1 MPIRLVIADDH
12 LLVLAA
18 LKHLIH
24 QEQEFDVLA
33 CCKDGEE
40 ALHAVRQ
47 HQPDVLLLDIHMPRK
62 DGLAVLRD
70 IRKEKLS
77 TRVVLLTAALDED
90 QVLEAMRLGV
100 EGVVLKEMTP
110 QQLMQC
116 IRKVHAGD
124 LWLEKQSVSRALE
137 KLLRREAAAREI
149 ANVLTRREMEVVRLM
164 ASGLRNKEIADQ
176 LSISEGTVKIHLH
189 KGYEKLQVQSRM
201 ELVRYLHTKGLV

>member
-70 IRKEKLS
+70 MRKEKLS
-77 TRVVLLTAALDED
+77 TRVVLLTAALDDD

-124 LWLEKQSVSRALE
+124 LWLEKQSVSRAME

-149 ANVLTRREMEVVRLM
+149 AKVLTRREMEVVRLM

>member
-24 QEQEFDVLA
+24 QEQEFDVVA

-40 ALHAVRQ
+40 TLHAV
-47 HQPDVLLLDIHMPRK
+47 HEYQPDVLLLDIHMPKK

-70 IRKEKLS
+70 MRKEKLS

-90 QVLEAMRLGV
+90 EVLEAMRLGV

-110 QQLMQC
+110 QQLLQC
-116 IRKVHAGD
+116 IRKVHDGD

-137 KLLRREAAAREI
+137 KLLRREAGAREI
-149 ANVLTRREMEVVRLM
+149 AKILTPREMEVVRLM

-189 KGYEKLQVQSRM
+189 KGYEKLHVQSRM
-201 ELVRYLHTKGLV
+201 ELVRYLHNKGLV

>member
-24 QEQEFDVLA
+24 QEQEFEVLA
-33 CCKDGEE
+33 CCKDGDET
-40 ALHAVRQ
+40 LHAVHQ

-62 DGLAVLRD
+62 DGLAVLQEM
-70 IRKEKLS
+70 RKEKLS
-77 TRVVLLTAALDED
+77 TRVVLLTASLDED
-90 QVLEAMRLGV
+90 EVLEAMRLGV

-110 QQLMQC
+110 QQLLQC

-137 KLLRREAAAREI
+137 KLLRRETAAREI
-149 ANVLTRREMEVVRLM
+149 SKILTRREMEVVRLM
-164 ASGLRNKEIADQ
+164 ASGLRNKEIADK

-189 KGYEKLQVQSRM
+189 KGYEKLHVQSRL

>member
-40 ALHAVRQ
+40 TLHAVHQ
-47 HQPDVLLLDIHMPRK
+47 YQPDVLLLDIHMPKK

-70 IRKEKLS
+70 MRKEKLS
-77 TRVVLLTAALDED
+77 TRVVFLTASLDED
-90 QVLEAMRLGV
+90 EVLEAMRLGV

-110 QQLMQC
+110 QQLLQC

-149 ANVLTRREMEVVRLM
+149 AKVLTRREMEVVRLM

-201 ELVRYLHTKGLV
+201 ELVRYLHNKGLV